1 MAITKSF
8 ETMRLSEMQCLHI
21 IPWIIKYDEE
31 ISELKKDK
39 ESEAI
44 VDELYGDS
52 IMDIVEAIE
61 NQEKQDKSEQLFPN
75 AKVKVYLGIEERIAH
90 KEYTC
95 DFSGAHITK
104 GSLYVSYR
112 PMLKNLKNGE
122 TYVLKR
128 TLRAETIHRYEL
140 PTNIKELE
148 EFMGKIENYENQLYD
163 EDKYNTLYVQTG
175 GGLEFKKLNRRK
187 HENRYR

>member
-1 MAITKSF
+1 
-8 ETMRLSEMQCLHI
+8 
-21 IPWIIKYDEE
+21 
-31 ISELKKDK
+31 
-39 ESEAI
+39 
-44 VDELYGDS
+44 
-52 IMDIVEAIE
+52 
-61 NQEKQDKSEQLFPN
+61 
-75 AKVKVYLGIEERIAH
+75 
-90 KEYTC
+90 
-95 DFSGAHITK
+95 
-104 GSLYVSYR
+104 
-112 PMLKNLKNGE
+112 MLKNLKNGE